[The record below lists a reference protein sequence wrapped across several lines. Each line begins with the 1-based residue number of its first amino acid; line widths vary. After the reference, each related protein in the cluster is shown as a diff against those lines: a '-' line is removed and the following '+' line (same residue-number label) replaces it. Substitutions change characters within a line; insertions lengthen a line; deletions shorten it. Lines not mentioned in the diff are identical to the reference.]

1 MGKTRIVAAAAAMAA
16 VTMASTVALTPT
28 AYANTATRDDARGDA
43 PRHIDLTR
51 AVIDNGDTD
60 SDLAILRIRVAGA
73 LRTGDS
79 VYVWFNRNTANPG
92 PELRLTGVIDSE
104 YAMRRV
110 NTWTGAGH
118 AVSCDLYK
126 MKQFGDR
133 HGVRVRIDRSCLGNR
148 PVRAAIRVNSGT
160 GDGQRD
166 WFGGRR
172 TFLPA
177 VLH

>member
-1 MGKTRIVAAAAAMAA
+1 MGKTRIAAAAAIAA
-16 VTMASTVALTPT
+16 VTVASTVALTST

-79 VYVWFNRNTANPG
+79 VYVWFNRNLSNPG

-104 YAMRRV
+104 YAMQRV
-110 NTWTGAGH
+110 NSWNGSGDP
-118 AVSCDLYK
+118 VSCDLYA
-126 MKQFGDR
+126 MKQFRDR
-133 HGVRVRIDRSCLGNR
+133 HGVRVRVDRSCLGDR

-160 GDGQRD
+160 GDDRRD
-166 WFGGRR
+166 WFGDRR